1 MNQPRVHG
9 MSASKNYIRRIHRTG
24 ISTHICHEN
33 HPNLSKYTIHYI
45 YHYML
50 GVRTWWHCT
59 GVPKTKD
66 LPRVDKRLPPAEVK
80 SSWKSWKIM
89 SASPMVFFMGN
100 LEGTRGKRQQQNFME
115 WDPYFDKKTNKQ
127 ETYVLK
133 VSTLRNLRFENALFV
148 LLIPIL
154 SMYGIFTY
162 IWLIFRVNVGKYIVI
177 PYMDPMGYD
186 DPCKW

>member
-89 SASPMVFFMGN
+89 SASPMVFFHGEFGGYPRQTAAAEFHGMGPIF
-100 LEGTRGKRQQQNFME
+100 RQ
-115 WDPYFDKKTNKQ
+115 KNKQ
-127 ETYVLK
+127 AGNICAKSIY
-133 VSTLRNLRFENALFV
+133 FEEFAFRKCIVCVVNSYTIHV
-148 LLIPIL
+148 W
-154 SMYGIFTY
+154 Y
-162 IWLIFRVNVGKYIVI
+162 IYLHLVDFQGK
-177 PYMDPMGYD
+177 
-186 DPCKW
+186 CR